1 MFLSQGI
8 FPEELKIVN
17 VVSLYKN
24 DDSSLFNDYKIALYF
39 VTIELFLY
47 HEFCQMSLKNTE

>member
-8 FPEELKIVN
+8 IPEELKIVN
-17 VVSLYKN
+17 VISLYKN
-24 DDSSLFNDYKIALYF
+24 DDSRLFNDYKIALYF

-47 HEFCQMSLKNTE
+47 HEFCQRSLKNTE